1 MSSTSSYIQLLR
13 NIKKTFGT
21 QFYDNLQMTF
31 DKDRPTETQHA
42 EEDDPNDKENI
53 VTNNEYEIEEILQ
66 KNRNRLKLARKRIIE
81 KLQF

>member
-1 MSSTSSYIQLLR
+1 
-13 NIKKTFGT
+13 
-21 QFYDNLQMTF
+21 MTF